1 MWSDGRPREPAL
13 SEVEGSSVAG
23 RGRPALHHR
32 ALPTVPKNLLCR
44 ARQRRRMSV
53 LQEALLVRPQ
63 IPATRIPGFRC
74 RTEKR
79 VREAVG
85 AEKRKHIRAAPDKHA
100 GHADRL
106 PLCGMRRAPAESH
119 RSGRAMPK
127 MRIRPARLQAVRT
140 L

>member
-1 MWSDGRPREPAL
+1 MWSDARPSEPAL
-13 SEVEGSSVAG
+13 SEVEGSIVGG
-23 RGRPALHHR
+23 RGRPALHQQ
-32 ALPTVPKNLLCR
+32 APPTVPKNLLCR

-63 IPATRIPGFRC
+63 VPATRIPGFRC

-85 AEKRKHIRAAPDKHA
+85 AEKRKHFRTAADEHA
-100 GHADRL
+100 RNANRL
-106 PLCGMRRAPAESH
+106 PLCGMRRAAAASH
-119 RSGRAMPK
+119 RSGRAMPE
-127 MRIRPARLQAVRT
+127 MRIRSARLQTMRT

>member
-1 MWSDGRPREPAL
+1 MWSDGRPR
-13 SEVEGSSVAG
+13 
-23 RGRPALHHR
+23 PALHHQ

-74 RTEKR
+74 WQWSEKR

-85 AEKRKHIRAAPDKHA
+85 AEKRKHIRTAADEHA
-100 GHADRL
+100 GHANRL
-106 PLCGMRRAPAESH
+106 PLRGMRRAAAESH
-119 RSGRAMPK
+119 RSSRAMRE